1 MVDTVR
7 IEKVNEVYLRIDAD
21 SGICMELSDYFKFP
35 VPGASFS
42 PAFRNKLWDGNVYLF
57 NTMTRLLYA
66 GLLPYVVSFCK
77 DRDYECIVSEDFK
90 PVQKYGNDSGYALAK
105 MLKTKFELR
114 DYQNEAF
121 VEALNSER
129 RVLLSPT
136 GSGKSFIIYL
146 LTQWHI
152 AQDRRVL
159 IVVPTTSLVHQMS
172 SDFVEYNNGDLM
184 DIHKIMAG
192 AEKDIPNK
200 IVVTTWQ
207 SIYKLKKEW
216 FNQFDVVVGDEC
228 HLFKAKSLTSIM
240 TKLDQCKYRYGFTGT
255 LDGTATHRLVLTGL
269 FGSVKKVVSTS
280 ELMEQQV
287 LAPLKIKGIVLEYP
301 KEFRKLL
308 KGKTYPEEMS
318 FLVGIKARNDFI
330 CNLAKSLKGNTLIL
344 FQYVEKHGK
353 ILHPIL
359 QAGNKEVYFV
369 HGGVNATVREDIRKI
384 VEESENNI
392 VLASYGV
399 FSTGVN
405 IRNLHNIIFATSGK
419 SRIRNLQ
426 SIGRGLR
433 THDSK
438 EVATLYDIT
447 DDLSRGKTKNF
458 ALKHFLER
466 IDIYSREGFSFK
478 LYNIS
483 LKVS

>member
-1 MVDTVR
+1 M
-7 IEKVNEVYLRIDAD
+7 
-21 SGICMELSDYFKFP
+21 
-35 VPGASFS
+35 
-42 PAFRNKLWDGNVYLF
+42 
-57 NTMTRLLYA
+57 
-66 GLLPYVVSFCK
+66 
-77 DRDYECIVSEDFK
+77 
-90 PVQKYGNDSGYALAK
+90 
-105 MLKTKFELR
+105 
-114 DYQNEAF
+114 
-121 VEALNSER
+121 
-129 RVLLSPT
+129 
-136 GSGKSFIIYL
+136 
-146 LTQWHI
+146 

-255 LDGTATHRLVLTGL
+255 LDGTATHRLVLEGL

-287 LAPLKIKGIVLEYP
+287 LAPLQIKGIVLEYP

-359 QAGNKEVYFV
+359 QAGDKEVYFV

-405 IRNLHNIIFATSGK
+405 IRNLHNIIFASPSK

-478 LYNIS
+478 LYNVS